1 MTEDEKAIAEAE
13 RAGFDLSLVE
23 SNLELTPTERVLRHD
38 GALET
43 VLMFR
48 AAGAAWYEQAAST
61 SLEDLIAA
69 KEAVGREKDLLAV
82 KELRAIGAI
91 RKRK

>member
-1 MTEDEKAIAEAE
+1 MTEDEKAITEAE
-13 RAGFDLSLVE
+13 LAGFDLSLVE

-48 AAGAAWYEQAAST
+48 AAGAARYEQATFTASPP
-61 SLEDLIAA
+61 
-69 KEAVGREKDLLAV
+69 R
-82 KELRAIGAI
+82 
-91 RKRK
+91 